1 LHRFSFRVFGL
12 KYIPGAVLKLD
23 VPVCFVINE
32 HSTELGPIPKVHAST
47 ADPVIVL
54 PLTLVTVAI
63 FVVVLAST
71 VTLVVVDMPVI
82 ELSVREESFQLT
94 VQDSVPIKSG
104 LYQFAW

>member
-1 LHRFSFRVFGL
+1 MHRFCLLVFGL
-12 KYIPGAVLKLD
+12 KNIPSAVLKLNI
-23 VPVCFVINE
+23 PVCFVINE
-32 HSTELGPIPKVHAST
+32 HSTELGPIPKVHAPT

-104 LYQFAW
+104 LYHFAW

>member
-1 LHRFSFRVFGL
+1 MHRFCLLVFGL
-12 KYIPGAVLKLD
+12 KNIPSAVLKLNI
-23 VPVCFVINE
+23 PVCFVINE
-32 HSTELGPIPKVHAST
+32 HSTKLGPIPEVHASA

-71 VTLVVVDMPVI
+71 VTLVILDMPVI
-82 ELSVREESFQLT
+82 ELSVREKSFQLA

-104 LYQFAW
+104 LYHFAW